1 MNVEQ
6 KPVRVRQLCESPL
19 VILSVSATV
28 AMLIGVLPHL
38 WMNHVELAFVVAGVL
53 VAALVI
59 TVALA
64 PNRKC

>member
-1 MNVEQ
+1 MNVQQ
-6 KPVRVRQLCESPL
+6 KRVRPLCESPL

-28 AMLIGVLPHL
+28 AVMIGVLPHL
-38 WMNHVELAFVVAGVL
+38 WLTNNALMYVVAGTL

-64 PNRKC
+64 PGRKG